1 MYVPFSLPSLYQFS
15 STGAVW
21 SPQWSESG
29 SSSLVLD
36 SGDVATLT
44 YNGTGSYVSLEGGS
58 SAQILRSDISLENGV
73 MHVRHLSVSGLM
85 ANG

>member
-73 MHVRHLSVSGLM
+73 MHVRYLLKYRLM